1 MITTTS
7 HPIKDF
13 YGFSRMPF
21 DKDFAAENA
30 FRSPSLSGAVAMCAL
45 GVESEDIL
53 LLTGAIGS
61 GKSVAVRSFM
71 AALDPNRFTP
81 VYLRGHGLSAN
92 DLPKLILQSL
102 LVEPPWNPAKARSSY
117 FKTVAESARKPVI
130 VIDDAQDLKE
140 SALLSVKALVNFN
153 SDSKNKITFIL
164 CGQQELKDILRY
176 ARFAALYQRI
186 RLWCEFAAL
195 SLPNTCA
202 YIDHQLTCAGR
213 PSPLFSDNAKAEIHR
228 RSSGFPRRINRVCIR
243 SIFEAAARKL
253 NIIDDGDVL
262 YDSD

>member
-1 MITTTS
+1 MSTVVQ

-21 DKDFAAENA
+21 DKDFAAQNA
-30 FRSPSLSGAVAMCAL
+30 FRSPCLADAVAMCAL

-71 AALDPNRFTP
+71 DALDQNRFTP
-81 VYLRGHGLSAN
+81 VYLRGHSLGAN
-92 DLPKLILQSL
+92 DLPKLILQAL
-102 LVEPPWNPAKARSSY
+102 LVEPPWNPAKARTTY
-117 FKTVAESARKPVI
+117 FKTVAEAARKPII

-140 SALLSVKALVNFN
+140 SALLSVKGLVNFD

-164 CGQQELKDILRY
+164 CGQPELKDILRY
-176 ARFAALYQRI
+176 TRFAALYQRI
-186 RLWCEFAAL
+186 RLWCEFTGF
-195 SLPNTCA
+195 SLPDTCA
-202 YIDHQLTCAGR
+202 YIDHQLTVAGR

-228 RSSGFPRRINRVCIR
+228 RSLGFPRRINRICIR